1 MKKIKKKNKRRT
13 IGVMTQDRGVMPSPT
28 VKDVDRR
35 KKSDRHEIKRKLKRG
50 DY

>member
-1 MKKIKKKNKRRT
+1 
-13 IGVMTQDRGVMPSPT
+13 MPSPT

-50 DY
+50 DYWWLYLQ